1 MSNNWF
7 RRLLLSYLP
16 IFFIVTTILFF
27 IFFQIFNEQNRREA
41 LKANEFL
48 ASQVTQYLDNS
59 LRSIDFKVLREILT
73 NSNLKNYFSVS
84 GSEDVYAGIQAVKV
98 IDELK
103 IEYPLIDSVYLV
115 RYSDNTVFSNGKA
128 MPIHDF
134 PDATFIE
141 DSRSRDE
148 QKWVGARSFKAFPSQ
163 TAEQVITI
171 VRNAANGRGLVVAN
185 VELNTL
191 RKSIMQMYDPE
202 FTFVNIYNRAG
213 GSLWN
218 NGMPEDHIMSGPT
231 LASKTA
237 AASGEV
243 FSEFTSSYS
252 GWKVQTG
259 LNNGKIVKFALQ
271 FYNIWFIFAAGVVLV
286 GVAWVV
292 YVTRRNYK
300 PIQQIV
306 TLIQTVSSQK
316 PSALNYGKENE
327 FRFIHTT
334 LERMI
339 DQTRQYQEE
348 HEENLILQKKVFF
361 QELLEGTRD
370 YSGHEL
376 SANMS
381 RFKLPEL
388 EHRWAVLVVEMD
400 RYDVFEAEYHQ
411 QDQALLKFVLSSI
424 LQESARHE
432 GTDVWAE
439 WVSEQWLYAIL
450 WLPETEHS
458 EEMEARLLTDYL
470 DRIGQY
476 LNFTVTIGVGR
487 VAVDLRGLRASLK
500 EAVHALEYKAVLG
513 TNRIIPCSDVPNS
526 TNDVYEFLKTI
537 SLLVQAMRLSD
548 EVWEQHFERLFKQ
561 IRQSVLS
568 RQEIMNTVQLLFQ
581 HYNREFAEL
590 PQEYKETWAAIF
602 TPLLPRLEGW
612 ETLDDLRELCLE
624 GFRELAR
631 QMQSLQCSRK
641 HRSHILEIRKYIEE
655 HYTNPD
661 LSLNYLSDLFDIN
674 PKYLSKLFKDE
685 LGEKF
690 VDLLI
695 SHRIEKAK
703 QLMQETDKAIQ
714 EISEEVGYTN
724 YNSFNRAFKNV
735 VGMAPSD
742 YRKAM

>member
-1 MSNNWF
+1 MNNNWF

-27 IFFQIFNEQNRREA
+27 IFFQVFNEQNRREA

-73 NSNLKNYFSVS
+73 NSNLKNYFSGS

-128 MPIHDF
+128 VPVSEF
-134 PDATFIE
+134 PDAAFIA
-141 DSRSRDE
+141 DCRTRDE

-163 TAEQVITI
+163 SAEQVITI
-171 VRNAANGRGLVVAN
+171 VRNVGNGRGLVVTN

-191 RKSIMQMYDPE
+191 QKSIMQMYDPE
-202 FTFVNIYNRAG
+202 FTFVNIYNRSG
-213 GSLWN
+213 GSLWH
-218 NGMPEDHIMSGPT
+218 GSPPDEEV
-231 LASKTA
+231 LASKPA
-237 AASGEV
+237 SSGEV

-259 LNNGKIVKFALQ
+259 LNNGKIIKFTLQ
-271 FYNIWFIFAAGVVLV
+271 FYNIWFIFAAAVVLIGVV
-286 GVAWVV
+286 WVV

-316 PSALNYGKENE
+316 PTALNYGKENE

-339 DQTRQYQEE
+339 NQTKQYQEE

-370 YSGHEL
+370 YTGHEL
-376 SANMS
+376 SAEMS
-381 RFKLPEL
+381 KFKLPAL
-388 EHRWAVLVVEMD
+388 EHRWAVMVVEMD
-400 RYDVFEAEYHQ
+400 RYDVFVDEYHQ

-439 WVSEQWLYAIL
+439 WVSSQRLYAIL
-450 WLPETEHS
+450 WLPETEQS
-458 EEMEARLLTDYL
+458 EETEQRLLSGYL
-470 DRIGQY
+470 DRVGQY

-487 VAVDLRGLRASLK
+487 VAVDIRGLRASLK

-513 TNRIIPCSDVPNS
+513 TNRIIPCGDVPSS

-548 EVWEQHFERLFKQ
+548 DVWEQHFERLFKQ
-561 IRQSVLS
+561 IRESVLS
-568 RQEIMNTVQLLFQ
+568 RQEIMNTVQQLFQ

-590 PQEYKETWAAIF
+590 PREYQESWAAIF

-624 GFRELAR
+624 GFRDLAQ
-631 QMQSLQCSRK
+631 QMETLQCSRK

-655 HYTNPD
+655 HYNNPD

-685 LGEKF
+685 IGEKF

-703 QLMQETDKAIQ
+703 QLMQQTDKAIQ

-742 YRKAM
+742 YRKAV

>member
-1 MSNNWF
+1 MNNNWF

-27 IFFQIFNEQNRREA
+27 IFFQVFNEQNRREA

-73 NSNLKNYFSVS
+73 NSNLKNYFSGS

-103 IEYPLIDSVYLV
+103 IEYPLIDSMYLV

-128 MPIHDF
+128 VPINEF
-134 PDATFIE
+134 PDAVFIS
-141 DSRSRDE
+141 DSRTRDE
-148 QKWVGARSFKAFPSQ
+148 QKWVGSRSFKAFPSQ
-163 TAEQVITI
+163 PAEQVITI
-171 VRNAANGRGLVVAN
+171 VRSAGNGTGLVVTN

-202 FTFVNIYNRAG
+202 FTFVNVYNRSG
-213 GSLWN
+213 GSLW
-218 NGMPEDHIMSGPT
+218 HSGSPDDGL
-231 LASKTA
+231 LASKSKPST
-237 AASGEV
+237 ASGEV

-271 FYNIWFIFAAGVVLV
+271 FYNIWFIFAAAVVLIGVV
-286 GVAWVV
+286 WVI

-370 YSGHEL
+370 YTCHEL
-376 SANMS
+376 TAEMNK
-381 RFKLPEL
+381 FKLPEL
-388 EHRWAVLVVEMD
+388 EHCWAVMVVEMD
-400 RYDVFEAEYHQ
+400 RYDVFVDEYHQ

-424 LQESARHE
+424 LQESARQE
-432 GTDVWAE
+432 GTEVWAE
-439 WVSEQWLYAIL
+439 WVSSQRLYAIL
-450 WLPETEHS
+450 WLPETEQS
-458 EEMEARLLTDYL
+458 EETEQRLLSGYL
-470 DRIGQY
+470 DRVGQY

-487 VAVDLRGLRASLK
+487 AAVDIRGLRASLK
-500 EAVHALEYKAVLG
+500 EAVHALEFKAVLG
-513 TNRIIPCSDVPNS
+513 TDRIIPCSEVPSS

-548 EVWEQHFERLFKQ
+548 EVWEQHFERLFEQ
-561 IRQSVLS
+561 IRESVLS

-590 PQEYKETWAAIF
+590 PREYQESWAAVF

-624 GFRELAR
+624 GFRELAQ
-631 QMQSLQCSRK
+631 QMQTLQCSRK

-655 HYTNPD
+655 HYNNPD

-685 LGEKF
+685 IGEKF

-703 QLMQETDKAIQ
+703 QLMQQTDKAIQ

>member
-1 MSNNWF
+1 MNNNWF
-7 RRLLLSYLP
+7 RRLLISYLP

-27 IFFQIFNEQNRREA
+27 IFFQVFNEQNRREA

-84 GSEDVYAGIQAVKV
+84 GREDVYAGIQAVKV

-128 MPIHDF
+128 VPINEF
-134 PDATFIE
+134 PDAAFIA
-141 DSRSRDE
+141 DSRTKDE

-163 TAEQVITI
+163 SAEQVITI
-171 VRNAANGRGLVVAN
+171 VRNVGNGRGLVVTN

-191 RKSIMQMYDPE
+191 QKSIMQMYDPE
-202 FTFVNIYNRAG
+202 FTFVNIYNRSG
-213 GSLWN
+213 GSLWH
-218 NGMPEDHIMSGPT
+218 GSKPDAEI
-231 LASKTA
+231 LASKPA
-237 AASGEV
+237 SASGEV

-259 LNNGKIVKFALQ
+259 LNNGKIIKFTLQ
-271 FYNIWFIFAAGVVLV
+271 FYNIWFIFAVAVVLIGVV
-286 GVAWVV
+286 WVV

-306 TLIQTVSSQK
+306 TLIQTVSLQK

-339 DQTRQYQEE
+339 DQTKQYQEE

-361 QELLEGTRD
+361 QELLEGTRE
-370 YSGHEL
+370 YTCHEL
-376 SANMS
+376 SAEMS
-381 RFKLPEL
+381 KFKLPAL
-388 EHRWAVLVVEMD
+388 EHRWAVMVVEMD
-400 RYDVFEAEYHQ
+400 RYDVFVDEYHQ

-424 LQESARHE
+424 LQESARQE
-432 GTDVWAE
+432 ETEVWAE
-439 WVSEQWLYAIL
+439 WVSSQRLYAIL
-450 WLPETEHS
+450 WLPEAEQS
-458 EEMEARLLTDYL
+458 EETERRLLSGYL
-470 DRIGQY
+470 DQVGQY

-487 VAVDLRGLRASLK
+487 VAVDIRGLRASLK

-513 TNRIIPCSDVPNS
+513 TNQIIPCGDVPSS

-548 EVWEQHFERLFKQ
+548 DVWEQHFERLFKQ

-590 PQEYKETWAAIF
+590 PREYQESWAAIF

-612 ETLDDLRELCLE
+612 ETLDDLHELCLE
-624 GFRELAR
+624 GFRELAK
-631 QMQSLQCSRK
+631 QMETLQCSRK

-655 HYTNPD
+655 HYNNPD

-685 LGEKF
+685 IGEKF

-703 QLMQETDKAIQ
+703 QLMQQTDKAIQ

>member
-128 MPIHDF
+128 VPINDF

-439 WVSEQWLYAIL
+439 WVSEQRLYAIL

-458 EEMEARLLTDYL
+458 EEMEARLITDYL

-548 EVWEQHFERLFKQ
+548 DVWEQHFERLFKQ

>member
-439 WVSEQWLYAIL
+439 WVSEQRLYAIL

>member
-27 IFFQIFNEQNRREA
+27 IFFQVFNEQNRREA

-128 MPIHDF
+128 VPINDF
-134 PDATFIE
+134 PDAAFIE

-171 VRNAANGRGLVVAN
+171 VRNAANGRGLVVTN

-213 GSLWN
+213 GSLWH
-218 NGMPEDHIMSGPT
+218 NGMPEDYTSGPT
-231 LASKTA
+231 LASQTA

-400 RYDVFEAEYHQ
+400 RYDVFAAEYHQ

-439 WVSEQWLYAIL
+439 WVSDQRLYAIL

-458 EEMEARLLTDYL
+458 EEMETRLLTDYL

-548 EVWEQHFERLFKQ
+548 DVWEQHFERLFKQ

-568 RQEIMNTVQLLFQ
+568 RQEIMNTMQLLFQ

-590 PQEYKETWAAIF
+590 PPEYKETWAAIF

-612 ETLDDLRELCLE
+612 ETLDNLRELCLE

-631 QMQSLQCSRK
+631 QMQTLQCSRK

-655 HYTNPD
+655 HYNNPD

>member
-1 MSNNWF
+1 MNNNWF

-27 IFFQIFNEQNRREA
+27 IFFQVFNEQNRREA

-73 NSNLKNYFSVS
+73 NSNLKNYFSGS

-103 IEYPLIDSVYLV
+103 IEYPLIDSMYLV

-128 MPIHDF
+128 VPINEF
-134 PDATFIE
+134 PDAVFIS
-141 DSRSRDE
+141 DSRTRDE
-148 QKWVGARSFKAFPSQ
+148 QKWVGSRSFKAFPSQ
-163 TAEQVITI
+163 AAEQVITI
-171 VRNAANGRGLVVAN
+171 VRSAGNGTGLVVTN

-202 FTFVNIYNRAG
+202 FTFVNIYNRSG
-213 GSLWN
+213 GSLW
-218 NGMPEDHIMSGPT
+218 HSGSPDDGL
-231 LASKTA
+231 LASKSKPST
-237 AASGEV
+237 ASGEV

-271 FYNIWFIFAAGVVLV
+271 FYNIWFIFAAAVVLIGVV
-286 GVAWVV
+286 WVI

-370 YSGHEL
+370 YTCHEL
-376 SANMS
+376 TAEMNK
-381 RFKLPEL
+381 FKLPEL
-388 EHRWAVLVVEMD
+388 EHCWAVMVVEMD
-400 RYDVFEAEYHQ
+400 RYDVFVDEYHQ

-424 LQESARHE
+424 LQESARQE
-432 GTDVWAE
+432 GTEVWAE
-439 WVSEQWLYAIL
+439 WVSSQRLYAIL
-450 WLPETEHS
+450 WLPEIEQS
-458 EEMEARLLTDYL
+458 EETEQRLLSGYL
-470 DRIGQY
+470 DRVGQY

-487 VAVDLRGLRASLK
+487 AAVDIRGLRASLK
-500 EAVHALEYKAVLG
+500 EAVHALEFKAVLG
-513 TNRIIPCSDVPNS
+513 TDRIIPCSEVPSS

-548 EVWEQHFERLFKQ
+548 EVWEQHFERLFEQ
-561 IRQSVLS
+561 IRESVLS

-590 PQEYKETWAAIF
+590 PREYQESWAAVF

-624 GFRELAR
+624 GFRELAQ
-631 QMQSLQCSRK
+631 QMQTLQCSRK

-655 HYTNPD
+655 HYNNPD

-685 LGEKF
+685 IGEKF

-703 QLMQETDKAIQ
+703 QLMQQTDKAIQ

>member
-1 MSNNWF
+1 MNNNWF

-16 IFFIVTTILFF
+16 VFFIVTTILFF
-27 IFFQIFNEQNRREA
+27 IFFQVFNEQNRREA

-73 NSNLKNYFSVS
+73 NPNLKNYFSVS
-84 GSEDVYAGIQAVKV
+84 GSDDVYAGIQAVQV
-98 IDELK
+98 VDELK
-103 IEYPLIDSVYLV
+103 IEYPLIDSIYLV
-115 RYSDNTVFSNGKA
+115 RYGDGTVFSNGKA
-128 MPIHDF
+128 VPIEEF
-134 PDATFIE
+134 PDADFIA

-148 QKWVGARSFKAFPSQ
+148 QKWAGARAFRAFPSQ
-163 TAEQVITI
+163 ATEQVITI
-171 VRNAANGRGLVVAN
+171 VRSVGNGKGLVVTN
-185 VELNTL
+185 VDLSTL

-202 FTFVNIYNRAG
+202 FTFVNIFNRSG
-213 GSLWN
+213 GNLWDSS
-218 NGMPEDHIMSGPT
+218 MPGGVA
-231 LASKTA
+231 ASTKTT
-237 AASGEV
+237 SGEV

-259 LNNGKIVKFALQ
+259 LNNGKIVKWTLQ
-271 FYNIWFIFAAGVVLV
+271 FYNIWFAFAVVVVLIGVV
-286 GVAWVV
+286 WVI

-316 PSALNYGKENE
+316 QSGLGYGKENE

-348 HEENLILQKKVFF
+348 HEENLILQKKMFF

-370 YSGHEL
+370 FTSTEL
-376 SANMS
+376 TAEMKK
-381 RFKLPEL
+381 FKLPEL
-388 EHRWAVLVVEMD
+388 EHRWAVMVVEMD
-400 RYDVFEAEYHQ
+400 RYDAFVTEYHD
-411 QDQALLKFVLSSI
+411 QDQSLLKFVLSSI

-432 GTDVWAE
+432 GTEVWAE
-439 WVSEQWLYAIL
+439 WISDQRLYAIL
-450 WLPETEHS
+450 WIPDMEQAEETEH
-458 EEMEARLLTDYL
+458 RLLAGYL
-470 DRIGQY
+470 DRIDQY

-487 VAVDLRGLRASLK
+487 VAVDIRGLRASLK

-513 TNRIIPCSDVPNS
+513 INRIIPCSDVPNS

-548 EVWEQHFERLFKQ
+548 DVWEKHFERLFEQ
-561 IRQSVLS
+561 ISESVLS
-568 RQEIMNTVQLLFQ
+568 RQEIMNTIQLLFQ

-590 PQEYKETWAAIF
+590 PREYQDSWAVIF

-612 ETLDDLRELCLE
+612 ETLDDLRELCWE
-624 GFRELAR
+624 GFRELAL
-631 QMQSLQCSRK
+631 QMQTLHCSRK

-655 HYTNPD
+655 HYNNPD

-685 LGEKF
+685 IGEKF

-703 QLMQETDKAIQ
+703 LLMQETDKAIQ

-735 VGMAPSD
+735 VGVAPSD